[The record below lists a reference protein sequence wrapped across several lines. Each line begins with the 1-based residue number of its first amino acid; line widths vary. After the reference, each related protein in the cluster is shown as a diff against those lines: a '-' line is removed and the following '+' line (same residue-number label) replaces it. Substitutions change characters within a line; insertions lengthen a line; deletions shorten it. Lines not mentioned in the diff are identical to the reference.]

1 MRILFWNTRKRS
13 VVELLRDLSSLRD
26 VDVFVL
32 AEVADP
38 IQDVVS
44 RLNEDAAQVYFSAQE
59 RIPKRLDHR
68 SLHVLTRLR
77 GEDRVTALLDRDGLA
92 VKRVAPIIGPDF
104 TIVAVHLRSKLYQ
117 SQEDQAFGVMSINKD
132 IEQIENQVGHRR
144 TLVIGDFNM
153 DPFER
158 GLVSFDCF
166 HAVMSRGKAQRRSRK
181 IAGQERAFFYNPMW
195 NHFGDHPPN
204 PPGSYYR
211 ASSDRTA
218 YFWHSFDQVL
228 LRPDLLDYFQDDSLE
243 ILTRIG
249 EHSLVKENGIPD
261 PNAGSDHLP
270 LLLELSIQKEISAW
284 PHAIRGRS

>member
-1 MRILFWNTRKRS
+1 MRILFWNTGQRS
-13 VVELLRDLSSLRD
+13 VVGLLRVLSSLRD

-59 RIPKRLDHR
+59 RIPKRVAR

-77 GEDRVTALLDRDGLA
+77 EDRVTALRDSAGIA
-92 VKRVAPIIGPDF
+92 VKRVFPIIGPDF
-104 TIVAVHLRSKLYQ
+104 TIVAVHLRSKLFQ
-117 SQEDQAFGVMSINKD
+117 PQEDQALGVVSINTA

-166 HAVMSRGKAQRRSRK
+166 HAVMSRGMAQRRSRK
-181 IAGQERAFFYNPMW
+181 IDGQERAFFYNPMW

>member
-1 MRILFWNTRKRS
+1 MRILFWNTRERS
-13 VVELLRDLSSLRD
+13 VVGLLRVLSSHRD

-59 RIPKRLDHR
+59 RIPKRLKR

-77 GEDRVTALLDRDGLA
+77 EDRVTALRDSAGIA
-92 VKRVAPIIGPDF
+92 VKRVVPIIGPDF
-104 TIVAVHLRSKLYQ
+104 TIVAVHLRSKLFQ
-117 SQEDQAFGVMSINKD
+117 SQEDQALGVVSINKD

-166 HAVMSRGKAQRRSRK
+166 HAVMSRGMAQRRSRK
-181 IAGQERAFFYNPMW
+181 FAGQERAFFYNPMW

-211 ASSDRTA
+211 ARSDRTA